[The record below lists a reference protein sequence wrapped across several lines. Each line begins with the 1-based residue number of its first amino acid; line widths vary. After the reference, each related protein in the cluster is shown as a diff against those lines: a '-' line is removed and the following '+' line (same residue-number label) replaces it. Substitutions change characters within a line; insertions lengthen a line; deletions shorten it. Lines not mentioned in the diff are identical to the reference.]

1 MPAIHKLWTIDAYSP
16 AETCALGATLGR
28 AVQPGQVIALHGD
41 LGAGKTTFTQ
51 GIAAGLGVA
60 ARVTSP
66 TFILVNEYTGSRGL
80 RLVHVDAYRL
90 GDLPVQE
97 STALGLDELLDAALP
112 DASHPGGV
120 VVIEWAERVHDL
132 LPDDHLD
139 VVFVAAEGAEGK
151 RTLTF
156 TAYGAQSAALL
167 SSLMVEQLS

>member
-1 MPAIHKLWTIDAYSP
+1 MPAIHKLWTIDAHSP
-16 AETCALGATLGR
+16 AETVALGHAVGR

-97 STALGLDELLDAALP
+97 STAFGLDELFDAAR
-112 DASHPGGV
+112 PGPGNSGSV
-120 VVIEWAERVHDL
+120 VVVEWAERVHDL

-139 VVFVAAEGAEGK
+139 LVFVEAEGAEGK

-156 TAYGAQSAALL
+156 TAYGVQSAALL
-167 SSLMVEQLS
+167 AALMEEACS